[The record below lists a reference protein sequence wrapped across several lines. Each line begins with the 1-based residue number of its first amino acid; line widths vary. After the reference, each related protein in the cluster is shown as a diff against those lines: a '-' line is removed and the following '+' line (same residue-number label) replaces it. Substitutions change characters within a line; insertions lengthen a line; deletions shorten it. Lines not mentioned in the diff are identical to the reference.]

1 MILGLDVGGTQTD
14 AALID
19 RGCILV
25 ETKTPTGDD
34 LLETLRIALE
44 KVLSGLDPA
53 QIERMA
59 FSTTMA
65 TNAIVQEDLSDTGM
79 IVSAGPGMD
88 PDRFSVGPSYHIVE
102 GCLDHQGLEAMPLN
116 RKSVMD
122 ASSRIQK
129 KGIANVG
136 VVGKFSV
143 HNPAHENQIAKWLD
157 NTFPH
162 IALGH
167 QTSGILNFPRRITTT
182 YLNAAL
188 FDLHHKFSSALLS
201 ILEET
206 GLDAPR
212 FLLKPDGGT
221 VVLEKSGSYPAR
233 TAQAGP
239 AASVMGALALDGCE
253 GTSLILDIG
262 GTTTDMSVVLNGAPL
277 RAPYGIRLGLFRT
290 LIRSLLTRSVGIG
303 GDSEVR
309 TGQDGS
315 LKVGPSRRGRPVAF
329 GGKAPTPTDAMI
341 TLGLLKAGDRNAAKE
356 AMEKLGEALGRDAV
370 TTAENILKCM
380 AESIAESVNAFLHY
394 INSRPVYTI
403 HEVLQE
409 QKIEPSSVVIIGG
422 PAPQLADYVG
432 KALALPYRVPPHFG
446 VANAVG
452 AAVAR
457 VTSEITLQA
466 DTERGSVVIP
476 EANIYNPIDSGFNM
490 DNAIAL
496 ARKVLKKQAVLIGA
510 DPEFLEISTTEKQ
523 LFNMV
528 RGYARTGKNIRLK
541 MGITP
546 GLIPEWKRGRST

>member
-14 AALID
+14 AALVD
-19 RGCILV
+19 RGRIV
-25 ETKTPTGDD
+25 IETKTPTGDN

-44 KVLSGLDPA
+44 KILSGLDPA

-65 TNAIVQEDLSDTGM
+65 TNAIVQDDLADTGM
-79 IVSAGPGMD
+79 IISAGPGMD
-88 PDRFSVGPSYHIVE
+88 PDRVSLGPSYHIVE

-136 VVGKFSV
+136 VAGKFSV

-167 QTSGILNFPRRITTT
+167 QASGILNFPRRITTT

-201 ILEET
+201 ILEEI

-221 VVLEKSGSYPAR
+221 LVLEKSGAYPAR
-233 TAQAGP
+233 TAQSGP

-315 LKVGPSRRGRPVAF
+315 LKVGPSRRGSR
-329 GGKAPTPTDAMI
+329 
-341 TLGLLKAGDRNAAKE
+341 LL
-356 AMEKLGEALGRDAV
+356 LGE
-370 TTAENILKCM
+370 K
-380 AESIAESVNAFLHY
+380 FPH
-394 INSRPVYTI
+394 
-403 HEVLQE
+403 LQM
-409 QKIEPSSVVIIGG
+409 P
-422 PAPQLADYVG
+422 
-432 KALALPYRVPPHFG
+432 
-446 VANAVG
+446 
-452 AAVAR
+452 
-457 VTSEITLQA
+457 
-466 DTERGSVVIP
+466 
-476 EANIYNPIDSGFNM
+476 
-490 DNAIAL
+490 
-496 ARKVLKKQAVLIGA
+496 
-510 DPEFLEISTTEKQ
+510 
-523 LFNMV
+523 
-528 RGYARTGKNIRLK
+528 
-541 MGITP
+541 
-546 GLIPEWKRGRST
+546 